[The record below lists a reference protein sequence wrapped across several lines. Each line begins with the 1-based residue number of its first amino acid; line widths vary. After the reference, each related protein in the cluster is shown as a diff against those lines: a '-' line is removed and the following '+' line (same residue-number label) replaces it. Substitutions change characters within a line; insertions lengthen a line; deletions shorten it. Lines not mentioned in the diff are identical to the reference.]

1 MDNLKIFIHFFL
13 FELINIIREIV
24 FMKEDKNREV
34 LKNYLCLSVFI
45 VLKFHFCLGM
55 SCFKFVLS
63 FVFSKSD
70 GPFSQMNIL
79 LYCLCF
85 QCVC

>member
-34 LKNYLCLSVFI
+34 LKKLFVPS
-45 VLKFHFCLGM
+45 FCFY
-55 SCFKFVLS
+55 SS
-63 FVFSKSD
+63 
-70 GPFSQMNIL
+70 
-79 LYCLCF
+79 
-85 QCVC
+85 